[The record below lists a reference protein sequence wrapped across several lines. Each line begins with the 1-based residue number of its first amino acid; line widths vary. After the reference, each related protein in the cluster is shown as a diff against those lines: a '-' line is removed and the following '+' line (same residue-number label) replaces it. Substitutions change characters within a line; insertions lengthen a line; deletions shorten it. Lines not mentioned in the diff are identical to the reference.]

1 MRLQK
6 LVCLVSVHA
15 PVVPGVNYCRYLVEI
30 QYIMFSFFSTIGLS
44 SIILIK
50 SVHHGCVVCTEHWV
64 GVRRSAT
71 EAATCAARCQHGK
84 VGVVTMVSGWSEC
97 LGGVSKSRSWLIVE
111 DHGEST

>member
-1 MRLQK
+1 M
-6 LVCLVSVHA
+6 
-15 PVVPGVNYCRYLVEI
+15 
-30 QYIMFSFFSTIGLS
+30 
-44 SIILIK
+44 
-50 SVHHGCVVCTEHWV
+50 